1 MATPP
6 PLTYLTPIGKNVLTP
21 INKNVLTP
29 INKNV
34 HMVNQIVLMDDAAP
48 DDLVEIINDDKQLQI
63 SGDIVLVQENV
74 ERIPSHQSILHA
86 INKLGT
92 QLDTKLKNIDKKV
105 NDVTK
110 NLKIVKRSIVMDK
123 MEDIENFNL
132 VEHLPI
138 TNEHDLDNLE
148 KELENTNIDQ

>member
-1 MATPP
+1 
-6 PLTYLTPIGKNVLTP
+6 
-21 INKNVLTP
+21 
-29 INKNV
+29 
-34 HMVNQIVLMDDAAP
+34 MV
-48 DDLVEIINDDKQLQI
+48 
-63 SGDIVLVQENV
+63 VLVQENV